1 MAKGKH
7 KGFVVK
13 GAHTEKRSAKKR
25 SRKHRGKKHNKK

>member
-25 SRKHRGKKHNKK
+25 SRKHGKKRNKK